1 MAIATESGNGWAGAS
16 SGGSATSVA
25 KTFASTVGAGS
36 LMVAVT
42 QILTPAETVTFS
54 DGVNTW
60 TSVTPVSQNSAVYGT
75 LAVGFAINASSGSRT
90 VTASSGTS
98 CNRAIITCSYTGASA
113 SPLDGTPTAAN
124 NASGSSSVIA
134 PGAITTTGAGILIA
148 AGVGTGAGPLVAASG
163 YTLATSFGLSGVY
176 ATFGVQE
183 KVTTTGVTE
192 NPGFNYSDSFWLSV
206 GIAFKS
212 ASGGA
217 SVAPI
222 VAYYS
227 IRANE

>member
-25 KTFASTVGAGS
+25 KTYASTVGAGS

-42 QILTPAETVTFS
+42 QILTTGETVTFS
-54 DGVNTW
+54 DTVNTW

-75 LAVGFAINASSGSRT
+75 LAIGFAINGSAASRT
-90 VTASSGTS
+90 VTASSATS

-148 AGVGTGAGPLVAASG
+148 AGVGTGAGPLLAATG
-163 YTLATSFGLSGVY
+163 YTLATSFGLGGVY
-176 ATFGVQE
+176 STFGVQE
-183 KVTTTGVTE
+183 KITTGAVTE
-192 NPGFNYSDSFWLSV
+192 NPGFNYSDGFWLAV
-206 GIAFKS
+206 GIAFK
-212 ASGGA
+212 ATGGA

-222 VAYYS
+222 VAYYQS
-227 IRANE
+227 LRANE